1 MGQDGLRLSR
11 FERFKLASILAST
24 LLQLQTT
31 PWLVGDL
38 EKRKIMFYRQGSKVL
53 IDRPYMN
60 FSFRSTK
67 AKTCEDSTVPTAP
80 RSNLIAVKTSLSNLG
95 ILLLE
100 LCYWQT
106 IESIELRKGYLE
118 PNGQPNQFTNYMA
131 AQEWAQLVDEEEP
144 ELAPVI
150 RSCCSY
156 SFPVKADWSDK
167 RLVQAAYASI
177 VEPLEKIINKWPT

>member
-11 FERFKLASILAST
+11 LERYKLASILASS
-24 LLQLQTT
+24 LLQLQTA
-31 PWLVGDL
+31 PWLVDDL

-53 IDRPYMN
+53 IERPYMN
-60 FSFRSTK
+60 FSFKSTK
-67 AKTCEDSTVPTAP
+67 TKTCEDFTAPTAP

-100 LCYWQT
+100 LCFWQT

-131 AQEWAQLVDEEEP
+131 AQEWAQLVDDEGP
-144 ELAPVI
+144 ELAPII
-150 RSCCSY
+150 RSCSY